1 MASGGQ
7 RLSAD
12 HCERVVN
19 RLDQEI
25 FLLDREGKVLFAN
38 RAAEQA
44 VGAIESGA
52 VSFREIL
59 RGGDD
64 DFGKR
69 MQLLAQS
76 NQWMPINAT
85 VTRGPMEGVELRL
98 KGHGFRNRE
107 TGALEVLL
115 VADRNRDHGFLQ
127 LRELVRSLNTELAGK
142 RRANTQLQ
150 SSLEA
155 ETRLHRE
162 LIHRVKNNLAL
173 LTALVG
179 FRRKA
184 SDNVDVQSALTD
196 LEMRIH
202 AIRAVHDLLDQ
213 AGEIDYVQAGEL
225 IRSLCNQLEN
235 SILPEHIELEND
247 LLDVTLNVHDAT
259 PLSLLVNELI
269 TNAAKHA
276 FPDGRQGVVRVAF
289 KKNGH
294 DKLEV
299 SIADNGQGF
308 EPTET
313 RRGSGSSIVEALAR
327 QIGGSLE
334 RESLGKGTKW
344 TFVFPYRDAD
354 REGNQSRTVPRPSPA
369 PMEGPPQPS

>member
-1 MASGGQ
+1 MTGGT
-7 RLSAD
+7 RLSED

-25 FLLDREGKVLFAN
+25 FLVDGEGTVLFAN
-38 RAAEQA
+38 EAAEQA
-44 VGAIESGA
+44 VGEIEDGA
-52 VSFREIL
+52 LAL
-59 RGGDD
+59 RDLLTGTDD
-64 DFGKR
+64 EFGQR
-69 MQLLAQS
+69 MRTVAQS
-76 NQWMPINAT
+76 NQWLPINAR
-85 VTRGPMEGVELRL
+85 VKRGPMEGAELRI
-98 KGHGFRNRE
+98 KGRGFRNRKN
-107 TGALEVLL
+107 GRQEVLL
-115 VADRNRDHGFLQ
+115 VADSNRDQGFRQ
-127 LRELVRSLNTELAGK
+127 LRELVKNLNSELAGK

-150 SSLEA
+150 TSLEA

-173 LTALVG
+173 LNALVG

-184 SDNVDVQSALTD
+184 SDSVEVEGALRD

-225 IRSLCNQLEN
+225 IRSLCHQLEN
-235 SILPEHIELEND
+235 SVLPEHIELEND

-276 FPDGRQGVVRVAF
+276 FPDGRKGVVHVAF
-289 KKNGH
+289 KKNGV

-308 EPTET
+308 DAGEI
-313 RRGSGSSIVEALAR
+313 RRGSGSSIVEALAK
-327 QIGGSLE
+327 QIGGTLE
-334 RESLGKGTKW
+334 REDVGQGTKW
-344 TFVFPYRDAD
+344 TFIFPYRDAD
-354 REGNQSRTVPRPSPA
+354 RAKDRAEPSPD
-369 PMEGPPQPS
+369 SSTT